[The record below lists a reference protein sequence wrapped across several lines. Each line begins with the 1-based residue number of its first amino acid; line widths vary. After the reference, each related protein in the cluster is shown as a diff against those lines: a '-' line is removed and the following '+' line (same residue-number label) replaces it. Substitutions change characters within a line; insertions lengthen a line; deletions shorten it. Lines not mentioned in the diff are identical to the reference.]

1 MSCSQCQGIESK
13 FDRKKAAK
21 ELEKYRKDG
30 PDETTRILIDAL
42 KAEGV
47 DGMTLLD
54 VGGGVGAIQH
64 ELLQAGVSSC
74 INAEASQAYVEATKE
89 EANRQNHAD
98 RISHIHGNFVDK
110 AADIPES
117 DIVTLDRVICCYHDV
132 DALVRTSSVLA
143 RRIYGVVYPRDTWRA
158 KIATALENLYF
169 RAQRNPF
176 RTFVHPPEI
185 VESILLDMGFERRFY
200 HEKGIWQVV
209 VYGRTHD

>member
-1 MSCSQCQGIESK
+1 MSCRQCEGIETK
-13 FDRKKAAK
+13 FDWKNAAK
-21 ELEKYRKDG
+21 ELENYRKKG

-42 KAEGV
+42 RAEGV

-74 INAEASQAYVEATKE
+74 INAEASTAYIEAAKE

-110 AADIPES
+110 AADIPGS

-132 DALVRTSSVLA
+132 DALVRTSSGLA
-143 RRIYGVVYPRDTWRA
+143 RKLYGVVYPRGTWLA
-158 KIATALENLYF
+158 KIVTALENLYF
-169 RAQRNPF
+169 RVQRISF
-176 RTFVHPPEI
+176 RTFVHPPEV
-185 VESILLDMGFERRFY
+185 VESILRDQGFERRFY
-200 HEKGIWQVV
+200 HEKGTWQVV
-209 VYGRTHD
+209 VFGRTHR